1 MDPDVQLL
9 RSRLEHEDNLINQ
22 RVSWLVS
29 SQSFLLTGF
38 AIAANG
44 PVQDPMLPAGALRAR
59 LMSLLPGVGIAC
71 ALLVIVAMIGGLMAL
86 AELRQIAR
94 ENFPAERTPLVVR
107 TRIQFLGVSAPTV
120 LPIVFLLTWIA
131 IVWG

>member
-9 RSRLEHEDNLINQ
+9 RSRIEHEDNLINQ

-44 PVQDPMLPAGALRAR
+44 PVQDPGLPAGALRAR

-71 ALLVIVAMIGGLMAL
+71 AVLVLIAMFGGFMAL
-86 AELRQIAR
+86 GELRRIAK
-94 ENFPAERTPLVVR
+94 EKFTAERTPLIVR
-107 TRIQFLGVSAPTV
+107 TRVEFLGISAPAV
-120 LPIVFLLTWIA
+120 LPVVFLLTWIA
-131 IVWG
+131 IVWR